1 MKSFKKGLIWIKQ
14 HPLEVFLLVVI
25 LGLASFARLYRISEY
40 MTFLGDEGR
49 DVLVV
54 KRMIVDGK
62 LTLLGPTASVGGFF
76 LGPVYYYLMAPFL
89 FLYGLDPVG
98 PAVMVGLFGVATVFL
113 VYKTGRD
120 FFDSQVGLVAAFF
133 YAISPLIITYSRAS
147 WNPNLMPFFS
157 LLIIYLLRRAVV
169 EKKYYLLGVVGFLFG
184 ITFQLH
190 YLAVFLLA
198 VVLVYLFLFAGF
210 RKLCRPTLKGLF
222 LAVVGFVLGL
232 SPFLAFEIRH
242 NFPNSRSLHRFIF
255 FGEETGLALGNF
267 FDILGDVSFR
277 LFSRIVTHNQEWLVF
292 LLLPATLV
300 LLLFTFLRSKKD
312 RERFLTLGLLVCWF
326 VVGVVL
332 FGFYQKGIYDYYFS
346 FLYPLPFLLSAWL
359 IVFLAKKKIFGFP
372 LALGFFLAL
381 SWANLRGWPFRFE
394 PNNQLRQARTVAE
407 SVLEKTEGKPFNFAL
422 ITSSNSDHA
431 FRYFFEI
438 NDRKPVTIQNP
449 QIDPERKTVTDQLLV
464 ICETLPCAPEGHS
477 LWEIAGFGRAQIV
490 EKWSVSV
497 VEVYKLAPYQEDEN
511 K

>member
-190 YLAVFLLA
+190 YLAVFYWQSFWFTCFYLPVLESFVDLLLR
-198 VVLVYLFLFAGF
+198 VYFWPLLVLFWAYHLFW
-210 RKLCRPTLKGLF
+210 PLKSDTIFLIREAFIVLYF
-222 LAVVGFVLGL
+222 LA
-232 SPFLAFEIRH
+232 
-242 NFPNSRSLHRFIF
+242 
-255 FGEETGLALGNF
+255 
-267 FDILGDVSFR
+267 
-277 LFSRIVTHNQEWLVF
+277 
-292 LLLPATLV
+292 
-300 LLLFTFLRSKKD
+300 
-312 RERFLTLGLLVCWF
+312 
-326 VVGVVL
+326 
-332 FGFYQKGIYDYYFS
+332 
-346 FLYPLPFLLSAWL
+346 
-359 IVFLAKKKIFGFP
+359 
-372 LALGFFLAL
+372 
-381 SWANLRGWPFRFE
+381 
-394 PNNQLRQARTVAE
+394 
-407 SVLEKTEGKPFNFAL
+407 
-422 ITSSNSDHA
+422 
-431 FRYFFEI
+431 
-438 NDRKPVTIQNP
+438 RKPVWP
-449 QIDPERKTVTDQLLV
+449 
-464 ICETLPCAPEGHS
+464 
-477 LWEIAGFGRAQIV
+477 
-490 EKWSVSV
+490 
-497 VEVYKLAPYQEDEN
+497 
-511 K
+511 